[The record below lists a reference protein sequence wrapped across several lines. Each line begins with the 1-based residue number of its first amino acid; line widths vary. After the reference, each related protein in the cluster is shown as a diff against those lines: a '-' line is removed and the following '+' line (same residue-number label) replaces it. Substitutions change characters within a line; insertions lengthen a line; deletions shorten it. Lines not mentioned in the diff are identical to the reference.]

1 MGTIRA
7 QRQDAVATLHPS
19 HARDRE
25 SLPDRLR
32 AQRGFRCRTNGRLP
46 LHTEGSGR
54 RGAGRSHDRQDHPSR
69 WGGHI
74 HACENREARRSQDA
88 RRALQRATGS
98 GADRRECLPRRRG
111 GHHRSPYARDVERDR
126 RSGRGVGALR
136 LSWLPLAVRRH
147 AADELPPATLHAS
160 GDGDELRGRGAD
172 QRGVQ
177 DRSKGALPLLLFRGC
192 DAPSRRRTAAVDGP
206 VSIEV
211 HAHDGEARAGVL
223 STPRGQVETPA
234 FMPVGTKGTV
244 KGLTPGDLREV
255 GAGIV
260 LGNTYHLYLRP
271 GSDLIKEAG
280 GLHAFMGWHGPIL
293 TDSGGYQVFSL
304 AQTRR
309 ISEEGVEFA
318 SVYDGSRHVF
328 TPELTTRVQE
338 DLGSDVAVVLH
349 DCRPADAGREYHEE
363 SLRRTARW
371 ARRCK
376 EAHGRRDQ
384 ALFGIV
390 QGGLY
395 PGLREES
402 LGLTVEIG
410 FDGYAVGGL
419 SVGESR
425 EEMLETLAL
434 TAPMLPAEKPR
445 YFMGIGDPI
454 GILKV
459 IALGVDMFD
468 SVLPTRL
475 ARHGA
480 ALTQDGRINLKNA
493 RYRTDFG
500 QLDPECACEACAGY
514 SRAYLAHLV
523 RENELLGHRPMTE
536 QKVHFRVDLSRKTRG
551 EIEAGRYA

>member
-1 MGTIRA
+1 MA
-7 QRQDAVATLHPS
+7 
-19 HARDRE
+19 
-25 SLPDRLR
+25 
-32 AQRGFRCRTNGRLP
+32 
-46 LHTEGSGR
+46 
-54 RGAGRSHDRQDHPSR
+54 
-69 WGGHI
+69 
-74 HACENREARRSQDA
+74 
-88 RRALQRATGS
+88 
-98 GADRRECLPRRRG
+98 
-111 GHHRSPYARDVERDR
+111 
-126 RSGRGVGALR
+126 
-136 LSWLPLAVRRH
+136 
-147 AADELPPATLHAS
+147 
-160 GDGDELRGRGAD
+160 
-172 QRGVQ
+172 
-177 DRSKGALPLLLFRGC
+177 
-192 DAPSRRRTAAVDGP
+192 
-206 VSIEV
+206 
-211 HAHDGEARAGVL
+211 
-223 STPRGQVETPA
+223 TPA
-234 FMPVGTKGTV
+234 FIPVGTKGTV

-280 GLHAFMGWHGPIL
+280 GLHAFMGWEGPIL

-318 SVYDGSRHVF
+318 SVYDGSAHIF

-338 DLGSDVAVVLH
+338 DLGSDVAMVL
-349 DCRPADAGREYHEE
+349 DECPPPNASREYHEE

-371 ARRCK
+371 ALRCK
-376 EAHGRRDQ
+376 EAHERRDQ

-425 EEMLETLAL
+425 EKMLETLAL
-434 TAPMLPAEKPR
+434 TAPQLPAEKPR
-445 YFMGIGDPI
+445 YFMGIGDPV
-454 GILKV
+454 GILRV

-468 SVLPTRL
+468 CVLPTRL

-480 ALTQDGRINLKNA
+480 ALTRDGRINLKNA
-493 RYRTDFG
+493 KYRTDFG
-500 QLDPECACEACAGY
+500 PLDSECACEACAGY

-523 RENELLGHRPMTE
+523 RENELLGHRLITLHN
-536 QKVHFRVDLSRKTRG
+536 VRFSVDLCLMARC
-551 EIEAGRYA
+551 EIEAGRYEEWSRAWISRYERTDRAGADKLE